1 MRHTLRHRFRS
12 GSRLFLEDTTFFSSE
27 EIDFD
32 GLVRQRRFLQFN
44 GVSTWRP
51 VSGKPLL
58 VVARG
63 LLQGTD
69 ADTLGIEQDTTNM
82 ALTATVTYQYS
93 DRIYLAANAG
103 VSSADSSETDDHSSV
118 FQQARADY
126 RSSNIDLGAGQY
138 RWGGTAEIG
147 NRTGRRNGNGENG
160 TQDLS
165 LSFYHNL
172 SRRYELSSAR
182 DLEFNVAQ
190 KLTGAFDTDDRNQQ
204 IVVHTVYATLSRQLA
219 GRRSF
224 MRLSATD
231 RRNFGDHRDTFQ
243 IVNLQASQS
252 VQADRYRNW
261 TGSLTM
267 QYGRTARSNGDV
279 NGTDD
284 RSISYSADLTYRQ
297 TDLFGVSN
305 LDLHSE
311 LRLLSTEFASG
322 DPFDDILDRDLT
334 RTDTGWRNRL
344 NYRIGLLQFRLEA
357 NMRKIDSM
365 WNGSVF
371 LSVRRYY
378 GRR

>member
-1 MRHTLRHRFRS
+1 
-12 GSRLFLEDTTFFSSE
+12 
-27 EIDFD
+27 
-32 GLVRQRRFLQFN
+32 
-44 GVSTWRP
+44 
-51 VSGKPLL
+51 
-58 VVARG
+58 
-63 LLQGTD
+63 
-69 ADTLGIEQDTTNM
+69 
-82 ALTATVTYQYS
+82 
-93 DRIYLAANAG
+93 
-103 VSSADSSETDDHSSV
+103 
-118 FQQARADY
+118 
-126 RSSNIDLGAGQY
+126 
-138 RWGGTAEIG
+138 
-147 NRTGRRNGNGENG
+147 
-160 TQDLS
+160 
-165 LSFYHNL
+165 
-172 SRRYELSSAR
+172 
-182 DLEFNVAQ
+182 
-190 KLTGAFDTDDRNQQ
+190 
-204 IVVHTVYATLSRQLA
+204 
-219 GRRSF
+219 
-224 MRLSATD
+224 
-231 RRNFGDHRDTFQ
+231 
-243 IVNLQASQS
+243 
-252 VQADRYRNW
+252 
-261 TGSLTM
+261 M